1 MKRWTE
7 EEDKKVIETFN
18 KNYTGTGNIR
28 KAFRTLAKEL
38 GRTPD
43 SIVTRYYCKLNKNL
57 NSQ

>member
-38 GRTPD
+38 DRTPD
-43 SIVTRYYCKLNKNL
+43 SIVTRYYCKLNKL
-57 NSQ
+57 LK